1 MVSSGNARPGQ
12 GPPRDPAVAVLDD
25 DGVVTSWGPGA
36 QRLLGYPAR
45 EIVGRSALDL
55 LAPCADAGGWLQRLR
70 ARGGAEG
77 DVVLRARDG
86 RTVSVTGRVHRLSD
100 SAGHHGWLALAD
112 GTRPGPGIARHEE
125 IAARSPVAMAILDEE
140 LRYVW
145 LNDALVHGGGVSRE
159 ESLGRRWG
167 DLQPGLE
174 TDDARDVMRRVMET
188 GEPMVDHEYF
198 GRTRADPGHKRA
210 FSMSAFRLDAS
221 ADAGPALVFLVL
233 DATDRWRARER
244 LALLNEAGARIGT
257 TLDVVRTAQELADV
271 AVPRLA
277 DAATVDVLD
286 WVLGGAVDLGASSG
300 SLVRAGRQSART
312 GVAEPVIG
320 IGSPVPCRPSSPAGR
335 CLAGEGAFLEP
346 ASGAAGGTVMTLPL
360 RARGVV
366 LGVAAFA
373 RWAPAVPFEEDD
385 LVLAQEVVSRAAV
398 CLDNARRYTRERATA
413 LALQRGLLL
422 RHLPESATLEVS
434 SLYLP
439 ADAHHGVGGDWVDV
453 IPLSGA
459 RTALV
464 VGDVAGHGIQAAAT
478 MGRLRSGVHALA
490 ALDVPPD
497 ELLAHLDDL
506 VTRLADETPAG
517 SDGPAATCLYLVYDP
532 VGRHCVMARAGHPPP
547 GIVSP
552 SGAFALAD
560 LPAGPPLGVGGL
572 PFESAAFDLPDG
584 TVIALYTD
592 GLLEA
597 HEHDPD
603 TGVERLAE
611 ELSHPPHSL
620 DGLCGR
626 VVDTLRTGPQRD
638 DIAVLLARTHGLA
651 PHQFVSWDLPGDPAL
666 VARARALATE
676 QLDAWGLGD
685 LRPDMA
691 LVVSELVTNAIR
703 YGSEPIRLRLIHHHT
718 LICEVSDG
726 SNTAPH
732 LRHARTTDEG
742 GRGLFLVAQVTDRW
756 GTRHSGVGKTI
767 WAELDLPASA
777 GGHRRE
783 GPQRS
788 LATDA
793 AM

>member
-1 MVSSGNARPGQ
+1 
-12 GPPRDPAVAVLDD
+12 
-25 DGVVTSWGPGA
+25 
-36 QRLLGYPAR
+36 
-45 EIVGRSALDL
+45 
-55 LAPCADAGGWLQRLR
+55 
-70 ARGGAEG
+70 
-77 DVVLRARDG
+77 
-86 RTVSVTGRVHRLSD
+86 
-100 SAGHHGWLALAD
+100 
-112 GTRPGPGIARHEE
+112 
-125 IAARSPVAMAILDEE
+125 
-140 LRYVW
+140 
-145 LNDALVHGGGVSRE
+145 
-159 ESLGRRWG
+159 
-167 DLQPGLE
+167 
-174 TDDARDVMRRVMET
+174 ET

-210 FSMSAFRLDAS
+210 FAMSAFRLDSS
-221 ADAGPALVFLVL
+221 AESGPGLVFLVL

-277 DAATVDVLD
+277 DTATVDVLD
-286 WVLGGAVDLGASSG
+286 WVLGGAGNPGASAG
-300 SLVRAGRQSART
+300 SLIRAGRQSART
-312 GVAEPVIG
+312 GVAEHVIG
-320 IGSPVPCRPSSPAGR
+320 IGSPVPYRPSSPAGR
-335 CLAGEGAFLEP
+335 CLAGEGAFLAP
-346 ASGAAGGTVMTLPL
+346 SGAAATGEREPGGTVLTLPV

-366 LGVAAFA
+366 LGVATFVRRAS
-373 RWAPAVPFEEDD
+373 AVPFEEDD

-398 CLDNARRYTRERATA
+398 CLDNARRYSRERATA

-439 ADAHHGVGGDWVDV
+439 ADVHHGVGGDWVDV

-506 VTRLADETPAG
+506 VARLAEETSAG

-532 VGRHCVMARAGHPPP
+532 AGRRCTMARAGHPPP
-547 GIVSP
+547 GILSP

-572 PFESAAFDLPDG
+572 PFESASFDLPDG

-597 HEHDPD
+597 YDRDPD
-603 TGVERLAE
+603 TGVARLAE
-611 ELSHPPHSL
+611 ALTHPPDSL

-626 VVDTLRTGPQRD
+626 VVDALHTGPQHD
-638 DIAVLLARTHGLA
+638 DIAVLLARAHGLA

-676 QLDAWGLGD
+676 QLDTWGLGE

-703 YGSEPIRLRLIHHHT
+703 YGTDPIRLRLIHHRT

-777 GGHRRE
+777 EAHRRE
-783 GPQRS
+783 GPGRN
-788 LATDA
+788 LATDV